1 MANRKSNEE
10 TEPVVDDP
18 VDNQS
23 DYVVVDNAL
32 TLRRDAQERL
42 SQQEGVTV
50 VSADETREEN
60 T

>member
-18 VDNQS
+18 ADNQS
-23 DYVVVDNAL
+23 DYVVVDGVL
-32 TLRRDAQERL
+32 VLRRDAQERL
-42 SQQEGVTV
+42 SQQEGITV
-50 VSADETREEN
+50 VNDENSGEN